1 MKKFSSVKVFAA
13 AVAVLAV
20 SAGCVNDLC
29 CKSVCDK
36 AVADHLMIGW
46 GKRSIVKDG
55 PVPITGQFYLRVA
68 QGQLTPVITQ
78 AMAMTNK
85 NDAVIFV
92 SADMV
97 SVNNAVLKRVHEI
110 LKKENP
116 SIPVDKIIVNAT
128 HTHAGPS
135 SNQIPDDYPR
145 QIEVTP
151 TSEMR
156 EFIARQISD
165 AVKEAW
171 DNRAPGSITYGY
183 GFATTGHSRRTL
195 YLDDISKREA
205 ARPGVAMNGH
215 GKMYGKT
222 NDDMFDGYEAGTDAF
237 INLFYTFDKS
247 GKLTGAV
254 VNVPCPS
261 QTGEHFWYYY
271 ASFWHNVREK
281 LSEKYGNI
289 GIIAQAAAAG
299 DLAPRQLH
307 YLEAEKRRYRLK
319 YGDKIAEYLKNPA
332 KTPMAWEKDPAA
344 AARQRNADVIEIMR
358 SEDIANRIVAA
369 FDEVLSWAKH
379 DKMCN
384 PVFRHEVQTVKLSRR
399 MFPKELVEQEKIT
412 NKKFMAQK
420 YVEGGDK
427 WDQLR
432 SNSSLRS
439 RRGRVG
445 GVIARYEIQA
455 KEPYI
460 TTDIHV
466 VRVGNL
472 AFATNRFEMFIDYM
486 HRIQGRSPFDQ
497 TVIVQLVTD
506 LNGQG
511 KYLATERG
519 IANKGYSAT
528 PYCNIVS
535 AEGGQELVN
544 KTVDMLKKIKAEGDK

>member
-1 MKKFSSVKVFAA
+1 MKKFSPVKVFAA
-13 AVAVLAV
+13 AAAVLAV

-46 GKRSIVKDG
+46 GKRSIAKDG

-78 AMAMTNK
+78 AMAMTGK

-145 QIEVTP
+145 QVEVTP
-151 TSEMR
+151 ASEMR

-254 VNVPCPS
+254 INVPCPS

-289 GIIAQAAAAG
+289 GIIAQATAAG

-307 YLEAEKRRYRLK
+307 YLEA
-319 YGDKIAEYLKNPA
+319 
-332 KTPMAWEKDPAA
+332 
-344 AARQRNADVIEIMR
+344 
-358 SEDIANRIVAA
+358 
-369 FDEVLSWAKH
+369 
-379 DKMCN
+379 
-384 PVFRHEVQTVKLSRR
+384 
-399 MFPKELVEQEKIT
+399 
-412 NKKFMAQK
+412 
-420 YVEGGDK
+420 
-427 WDQLR
+427 
-432 SNSSLRS
+432 
-439 RRGRVG
+439 
-445 GVIARYEIQA
+445 
-455 KEPYI
+455 
-460 TTDIHV
+460 
-466 VRVGNL
+466 
-472 AFATNRFEMFIDYM
+472 
-486 HRIQGRSPFDQ
+486 
-497 TVIVQLVTD
+497 
-506 LNGQG
+506 
-511 KYLATERG
+511 
-519 IANKGYSAT
+519 
-528 PYCNIVS
+528 
-535 AEGGQELVN
+535 
-544 KTVDMLKKIKAEGDK
+544 